1 MTDKQ
6 IKRRVF
12 LKVSVAGSALAFP
25 GASLL
30 AARSLSVMPPEGLQ
44 ELFGDESRIRML
56 GEMYLSDNS
65 EERGIGVLQSLT
77 VSVNNPALATA
88 ATRRDFELGNVVTV
102 DGWVLSR
109 TEARHCALFSILTTT
124 AS

>member
-1 MTDKQ
+1 MADKQ

-12 LKVSVAGSALAFP
+12 LKVSVAGSALAFS

-30 AARSLSVMPPEGLQ
+30 AARSLSVKPPEGLQ

-56 GEMYLSDNS
+56 GETYLSDNAK
-65 EERGIGVLQSLT
+65 EREIAVLQNLT
-77 VSVNNPALATA
+77 VSVNNPALTSA
-88 ATRRDFELGNVVTV
+88 AIRRDFELANVVTV